1 MAAMSVKL
9 YDTLSR
15 SVQTLAPASGDTLRF
30 YCCGPTVYGPAHIG
44 NFRTFLIQ
52 DTLRRVLEVDGTP
65 VKHVRNITDLDD
77 KTIRRS
83 EEEGVSLQAFTARWT
98 EKFHK
103 DCEAL
108 NMLPPSAEPS
118 AVAHIPEQISLIE
131 KLIEKGH
138 AYAAEDGSV
147 YFRVASFE
155 DYGRLSRL
163 KQRELKTQSENS
175 AGAVND
181 ADEYDRESVSDFA
194 LWKSRKP
201 EDGNNYWAS
210 PWGEGRPG
218 WHLEC
223 SAMVDSAFDGETID
237 LHGGGIDLCFPHHEN
252 EIAQSECAHGHDF
265 CKHWFHSAHLMVEG
279 EKMSK
284 SLGNLYTLDDLREK
298 GFSPMIVRYTLI
310 SGSYR
315 QQLNFTFDGLHAAKS
330 ALGRIERFAETL
342 LSKTEES
349 PDAFNATYIRAE
361 APEDFGRLS
370 KAWDALRNNLNTAAC
385 LGAIFGVIGSNPAAT
400 VDADG
405 ARALLR
411 SLGALLYA
419 LGLEL
424 FTVEAKP
431 VDAPA
436 NIVDLA
442 QARWDA
448 KKAKDFSQ
456 ADALRDELLA
466 AGWIVKD
473 SKDGFALKPKK

>member
-1 MAAMSVKL
+1 MPVKL

-15 SVQTLAPASGDTLRF
+15 SVKTLTPASDDTLRF

-52 DTLRRVLEVDGTP
+52 DTLRRVIEVDGTA

-77 KTIRRS
+77 KTIRGS
-83 EEEGVSLQAFTARWT
+83 EAAGLALKDFTARWT
-98 EKFHK
+98 DKFHE
-103 DCEAL
+103 DCKVL
-108 NMLPPSAEPS
+108 NMLTPSAEPS
-118 AVAHIPEQISLIE
+118 AVAHIPEQIALIE
-131 KLIEKGH
+131 KLIKKGH
-138 AYAAEDGSV
+138 AYAADDGSV

-201 EDGNNYWAS
+201 EDGNNFWTS

-223 SAMVDSAFDGETID
+223 SAMVDSAFGGETID

-265 CKHWFHSAHLMVEG
+265 CHHWFHSAHLMVEG
-279 EKMSK
+279 AKMSK
-284 SLGNLYTLDDLREK
+284 SLGNLYTLEDLQAK
-298 GFSPMIVRYTLI
+298 GFSPMVLRYTLI
-310 SGSYR
+310 AGSYR
-315 QQLNFTFDGLHAAKS
+315 QQLNFTFDGLNASKS
-330 ALGRIERFAETL
+330 ALSRIERFAESL

-349 PDAFNATYIRAE
+349 PETFNSTYVGPN
-361 APEDFGRLS
+361 APDDFGRLG

-385 LGAIFGVIGSNPAAT
+385 LGAIFGVIGSNPATAL
-400 VDADG
+400 DASG

-411 SLGALLYA
+411 ALGALLYA

-424 FTVEAKP
+424 FTTEAKP
-431 VDAPA
+431 ANAPA
-436 NIVDLA
+436 EIVELA

-448 KKAKDFSQ
+448 KQAKDFGR
-456 ADALRDELLA
+456 ADSIRDDLLA
-466 AGWIVKD
+466 KGWVVKD
-473 SKDGFALKPKK
+473 GKDGFELEQK

>member
-1 MAAMSVKL
+1 MSVKL

-98 EKFHK
+98 DKFHK
-103 DCEAL
+103 DCAAL
-108 NMLPPSAEPS
+108 NMRQPSVEPS

-138 AYAAEDGSV
+138 AYAVEDGSV
-147 YFRVASFE
+147 YFRVTSFD

-163 KQRELKTQSENS
+163 KQRDLKTQMENS

-194 LWKSRKP
+194 LWKARKP
-201 EDGNNYWAS
+201 EDGNNYWSS

-223 SAMVDSAFDGETID
+223 SAMVDSAFGGETID

-284 SLGNLYTLDDLREK
+284 SLGNLFTLDDLREK
-298 GFSPMIVRYTLI
+298 GFSPMTVRYTLI

-315 QQLNFTFDGLHAAKS
+315 QQLNFTFDGLHAAQS
-330 ALGRIERFAETL
+330 ALSRIERFAETL
-342 LSKTEES
+342 LAKTEES
-349 PDAFNATYIRAE
+349 PDSFNTTYVRAD

-400 VDADG
+400 LDAAG
-405 ARALLR
+405 ARGLLR
-411 SLGALLYA
+411 ALGALLYA

-424 FTVEAKP
+424 FTVEATP

-436 NIVDLA
+436 EIVALA
-442 QARWDA
+442 QTRWDA

-456 ADALRDELLA
+456 ADALRDELLSK
-466 AGWIVKD
+466 GWVVKD
-473 SKDGFALKPKK
+473 GKDGFDLEPKT

>member
-1 MAAMSVKL
+1 VIL

-15 SVQTLAPASGDTLRF
+15 SLKELVPSDGSTLRF

-52 DTLRRVLEVDGTP
+52 DTLRRVLEVDGTR

-77 KTIRRS
+77 KTIQRS
-83 EEEGVSLQAFTARWT
+83 GEDGLSLQAFTARWT
-98 EKFHK
+98 DKFHK

-108 NMLPPSAEPS
+108 NMLAPSAEPS
-118 AVAHIPEQISLIE
+118 AVAHIPEQIALIE

-147 YFRVASFE
+147 YFSVASF
-155 DYGRLSRL
+155 DNYGRLSRL
-163 KQRELKTQSENS
+163 KQQELRTQNENS
-175 AGAVND
+175 AGGVND

-201 EDGNNYWAS
+201 EDGENYWPS

-223 SAMVDSAFDGETID
+223 SAMVDSAFHGETID

-252 EIAQSECAHGHDF
+252 EIAQSECARGHEF

-279 EKMSK
+279 AKMSK
-284 SLGNLYTLDDLREK
+284 SLGNLYTLDDLQAR
-298 GFSPMIVRYTLI
+298 GFSAMVVRYTLI

-315 QQLNFTFDGLHAAKS
+315 QQLNFTFDGLHASKS
-330 ALGRIERFAETL
+330 ALTRMERFAETL
-342 LSKTEES
+342 LAETEES
-349 PDAFNATYIRAE
+349 PDKFNEQYVRAE

-385 LGAIFGVIGSNPAAT
+385 LGAIFGVIGSNPAAAM
-400 VDADG
+400 DAPQ
-405 ARALLR
+405 ARQMLHAFG
-411 SLGALLYA
+411 SLLYA
-419 LGLEL
+419 LGLKL
-424 FTVEAKP
+424 FLSEAVVSKAP
-431 VDAPA
+431 DAIQQMA
-436 NIVDLA
+436 EERW
-442 QARWDA
+442 QA
-448 KKAKDFSQ
+448 KQAKDFGK
-456 ADALRDELLA
+456 ADALRDQLLDE
-466 AGWIVKD
+466 GWVVKD
-473 SKDGFALKPKK
+473 GKDGFELSPKE